1 MTYITDTTIANAI
14 TNIDTAT
21 QIEAEMIALR
31 KQMIA
36 TKLKIQRM
44 LSKVKCDDDVC
55 AENPV
60 YDSGFDL
67 RSEVEALVAE
77 LHNASNISAF
87 DVVMSAG
94 RIASKYDIE
103 ETAE

>member
-1 MTYITDTTIANAI
+1 MTFVTEQTIANAI

-21 QIEAEMIALR
+21 QIEAEMLALR

-44 LSKVKCDDDVC
+44 LSKIKCDDDVN
-55 AENPV
+55 ADNPV

-67 RSEVEALVAE
+67 RSEVESLLAN

-94 RIASKYDIE
+94 RITSKYDIE
-103 ETAE
+103 ETV